1 MLNGVK
7 QYLGRFATLNGH
19 DDLLLSQLIEI
30 RSFAKQ
36 ARLTEIGEQEQYL
49 NFVLKGLLRK
59 FFYRD
64 KHEVITHLTPEGHIL
79 ASGVSFFSQKPSKY
93 CVEAIEP
100 TVVASISRENLE
112 RLFSSDPKWEMAG
125 FRIMTE
131 FLLEK
136 DEWLL
141 DKIRYTPR
149 ERFLHFM
156 QEKPELV
163 QRIPQKYLAG
173 LLDIKPETFSR
184 LKHLLKNPKAPKSTK
199 G

>member
-1 MLNGVK
+1 MLQGVK
-7 QYLGRFATLNGH
+7 QYLGRYAPLNGH

-36 ARLTEIGEQEQYL
+36 SRLTEIGEQEQYL
-49 NFVLKGLLRK
+49 NFVLKGMLRK
-59 FFYRD
+59 FFYRN
-64 KHEVITHLTPEGHIL
+64 KQEVITHLTPEGNIL
-79 ASGVSFFSQKPSKY
+79 ASGVSFFSGKPSKY

-125 FRIMTE
+125 FRIMSE
-131 FLLEK
+131 FLVEK

-149 ERFLHFM
+149 ERFLRFM
-156 QEKPELV
+156 EERPELV
-163 QRIPQKYLAG
+163 QRIPQKYLAA

-184 LKHLLKNPKAPKSTK
+184 LKHLIKDKKNPKSTNS
-199 G
+199 

>member
-1 MLNGVK
+1 MLQGVK
-7 QYLGRFATLNGH
+7 QYLGRYAPLNGH

-49 NFVLKGLLRK
+49 NFVLRGLLRK
-59 FFYRD
+59 FFYR
-64 KHEVITHLTPEGHIL
+64 KKEEVITHLKPEGHIL

-100 TVVASISRENLE
+100 TIVASISRENLE

-149 ERFLHFM
+149 ERFLRFM
-156 QEKPELV
+156 EEKPELV
-163 QRIPQKYLAG
+163 QRIPQKYLAA

-184 LKHLLKNPKAPKSTK
+184 LKHLLKNQKAPKSTK
-199 G
+199 S